1 MGAAVLGD
9 VEGNRDPTLRVFSI
23 GGEKIRVRVMMGAHL
38 AELGGLRR
46 GGGGDGDGG
55 DGGGLLDCLNK
66 NRGTG
71 R

>member
-1 MGAAVLGD
+1 MNSAGG
-9 VEGNRDPTLRVFSI
+9 DPTLRVFSI
-23 GGEKIRVRVMMGAHL
+23 GGGKIRVRVMGAHL
-38 AELGGLRR
+38 AEFGGLRR

>member
-1 MGAAVLGD
+1 V
-9 VEGNRDPTLRVFSI
+9 
-23 GGEKIRVRVMMGAHL
+23 VRMGAHL
-38 AELGGLRR
+38 AEFGGLRR

>member
-1 MGAAVLGD
+1 MA
-9 VEGNRDPTLRVFSI
+9 
-23 GGEKIRVRVMMGAHL
+23 RVMMGAHL
-38 AELGGLRR
+38 AEFGGLRR

-55 DGGGLLDCLNK
+55 DGGGLLDCLGK